1 MTDFDGRFSIKP
13 IKAGKYD
20 VSASYIGYG
29 TVKYSNVQIT
39 AGQIT
44 FQNFKLKPEA
54 EMLAEVEVIEYKVPL
69 IQKDQTQSGG
79 TMTSEDISRMN
90 ARSADAVAATVG
102 GVYSEDGS
110 VGSIRGSRSEDVV
123 YYVDGVKVRGSS
135 SVPKSA
141 IEQVSVITGGVP
153 AQYGDATGGII
164 SLTTKGPASEFWGG
178 AEVLCSVEGYGYNLA
193 GLTLSG
199 PIWTKTDA
207 ETNRKRTIM
216 GFMVSAEG
224 AYILDGSPSAVG
236 EWRAYDDVKEEMTN
250 NPLRLVESEQGAVV
264 YQNTL
269 YLKDDSFYNKRRRSN
284 ATNMNLNIAAKID
297 IAPIRD
303 LDITFGTNIYLANAR
318 MYSRS
323 NSLFNSENN
332 GRQKYGSYRM
342 YGRLTQKFRSNDDED
357 SEKKAFLRN
366 PYYTIQVDYTMVRS
380 QSGDVNHWDNYF
392 DYGYVGKF
400 DITPNKYYSWA
411 EDTVTG
417 LTGNCMETLGG

>member
-1 MTDFDGRFSIKP
+1 MGLFAQSGTLNGTVIDASTNEPVPFANVSIEENGNVVTGGMTDFDGRFSIKP

-178 AEVLCSVEGYGYNLA
+178 AEILCSVEGYGYNLA

-199 PIWTKTDA
+199 PI
-207 ETNRKRTIM
+207 
-216 GFMVSAEG
+216 
-224 AYILDGSPSAVG
+224 
-236 EWRAYDDVKEEMTN
+236 
-250 NPLRLVESEQGAVV
+250 
-264 YQNTL
+264 
-269 YLKDDSFYNKRRRSN
+269 
-284 ATNMNLNIAAKID
+284 
-297 IAPIRD
+297 
-303 LDITFGTNIYLANAR
+303 
-318 MYSRS
+318 
-323 NSLFNSENN
+323 
-332 GRQKYGSYRM
+332 
-342 YGRLTQKFRSNDDED
+342 
-357 SEKKAFLRN
+357 
-366 PYYTIQVDYTMVRS
+366 
-380 QSGDVNHWDNYF
+380 
-392 DYGYVGKF
+392 
-400 DITPNKYYSWA
+400 
-411 EDTVTG
+411 
-417 LTGNCMETLGG
+417 